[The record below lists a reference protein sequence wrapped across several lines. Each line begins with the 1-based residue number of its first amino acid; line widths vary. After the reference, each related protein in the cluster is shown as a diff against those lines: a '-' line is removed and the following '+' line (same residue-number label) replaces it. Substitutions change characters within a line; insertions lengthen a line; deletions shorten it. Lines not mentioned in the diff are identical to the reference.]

1 MLSYIITYGS
11 MLLFYFLFFI
21 AVSTGA
27 KSGSGKLK
35 NVLAGKADAGVLFTQ
50 LVSGLIFLGIGSIV
64 LFEKRNIDTAIISFD
79 FRFDHFVWILTATAV
94 QGGILS
100 AFKNI
105 NPNNSIHSLSAYL
118 PLSFILVRTLF
129 LIVYEIFFRGA
140 MLFIM
145 IEDMNIVLAIIF
157 NLFFYMMVHWFHKQE
172 RYGSLIMGIVLCSV
186 TIYYHSVWPAIL
198 IHLSLALSYEI
209 SLLIKYKSL
218 FKKSLI

>member
-50 LVSGLIFLGIGSIV
+50 LVSGLIFLGIGSI
-64 LFEKRNIDTAIISFD
+64 D